1 VDERRIADA
10 WEQRAMTDPRCNQ
23 TRLSLAL
30 RHAGERGQ
38 ATKHELMLR
47 AAGAI
52 GDVERTLGII
62 WIALERGDLELAKLR
77 LKHIENVLGCEG
89 IVINREYTSVYQHN
103 KKRNIST
110 NAN

>member
-1 VDERRIADA
+1 
-10 WEQRAMTDPRCNQ
+10 MDPRTNNA
-23 TRLSLAL
+23 RLSLAL
-30 RHAGERGQ
+30 LHAGGRGN

-47 AAGAI
+47 AADAI
-52 GDVERTLGII
+52 SEVERTLGII

-77 LKHIENVLGCEG
+77 LQHIENVLGCEG
-89 IVINREYTSVYQHN
+89 IVINRENTSVYQHN

>member
-1 VDERRIADA
+1 
-10 WEQRAMTDPRCNQ
+10 MTDPRHKVP
-23 TRLSLAL
+23 RISVAL
-30 RHAGERGQ
+30 LHAGSCGG
-38 ATKHELMLR
+38 TSKHELMLR
-47 AAGAI
+47 AAQAVCE
-52 GDVERTLGII
+52 VERTLGII
-62 WIALERGDLELAKLR
+62 WIALERGDLELTKLR